1 MGKKGMFSGLMA
13 KENSP
18 NAMFCEIRR
27 RAEQMHAKHDDDDG
41 FWMGAPGCGDTEGQ
55 ENKGKQ
61 YKKAC
66 ARPVL

>member
-1 MGKKGMFSGLMA
+1 MGKQGMFSGPMV

-18 NAMFCEIRR
+18 NTMFCEIRR
-27 RAEQMHAKHDDDDG
+27 RGAQMHARHGDG
-41 FWMGAPGCGDTEGQ
+41 FWMCAARCGDTEEQ

-61 YKKAC
+61 TKKAR

>member
-1 MGKKGMFSGLMA
+1 MFSGPMA

-27 RAEQMHAKHDDDDG
+27 RGAQRHAKHDDG
-41 FWMGAPGCGDTEGQ
+41 FWMGAAGCWDTEGQ

-61 YKKAC
+61 DKKAR

>member
-1 MGKKGMFSGLMA
+1 MSKKGMFSGLMA

-18 NAMFCEIRR
+18 NAMFCEIS
-27 RAEQMHAKHDDDDG
+27 EQMHAKHDDG

-61 YKKAC
+61 NKKAR